1 MGMHG
6 KIETTRQI
14 RGLATA
20 VEWQK
25 QKTTICKNIITLFNT
40 HTFSPVDQEEKTV
53 FWVDHILGKEFGGQ
67 GDEVRPYSS
76 HR

>member
-40 HTFSPVDQEEKTV
+40 HTFSPVD
-53 FWVDHILGKEFGGQ
+53 
-67 GDEVRPYSS
+67 
-76 HR
+76 